1 MRVLVTDDDADIRR
15 VVRHNLER
23 ERLQVAEAA
32 DVREA
37 VELAQSSHFDLAVLD
52 IALPD
57 GSGLDL
63 MARLREIHPSLPVIM
78 LTAAGSE
85 SDRVLGLVSGADDY
99 VVKPFSGR
107 ELAARVLAVTRRH
120 APPEPKVLEVGGLRI
135 DTTARTVTLGGEA
148 IDLTRREFDLLLH
161 LARHPG
167 QTFSRPDLLEAVW
180 ASSSEWQS
188 EATVT
193 EHVRRLRHRIELDP
207 ASPVSIVTVRGVGY
221 RFEAREPDPPA
232 APTPHD
238 LSDVGAADLSRAAVA
253 VVADG
258 RVVQANDAAL
268 ALVGATD
275 VAQVVGHDLFEFVAA
290 RSVGATVAR
299 QDSNRAGR
307 WPRPEALTIT
317 GIDGREVLVELTSTP
332 VIWEGRRASQVTLW
346 DLSGRPA
353 KVQQLATGIRT
364 EVAEAVM
371 VADTDLRILSF
382 NAAAEELYGWKEEEV
397 RGRLSM
403 EVLPWL
409 RDDDTA
415 RRAAE
420 AFQRDG
426 RWNGEVVQRC
436 RDGST
441 VTVRSSSTLLRDS
454 GGTPVGIISVN
465 RPIHP
470 EPAAPRRRAT
480 DDEQLVT
487 QIRSA
492 VHDDELTL
500 HYQPVINLDDGRWIG
515 VEALVRWD
523 HPERGLL
530 APAEFIEAAERSGT
544 IVDLGQVVLD
554 KASAQWR
561 AWADL
566 GHDLHMAINLSGRQ
580 LTDPNVVD
588 RVAGVMET
596 ASMPPGSLW
605 LEVTETSLVED
616 LDLATKVLTRLAE
629 LGVNVSIDDFG
640 TGWASLTYLREFPV
654 HALKIDRQFVAGL
667 GESLTD
673 AAIVGSILS
682 LGQELDL
689 EVVAEG
695 IETAAQARY
704 LADHG
709 CRLGQGYHFARP
721 APPDELMARLP
732 R

>member
-1 MRVLVTDDDADIRR
+1 MTDDDPDIRR

-23 ERLQVAEAA
+23 EHLQVAEAV
-32 DVREA
+32 DVQGA
-37 VELAQSSHFDLAVLD
+37 VELAQGGHFDLAVLD

-63 MARLREIHPSLPVIM
+63 MARLRELHPSLLVIM

-120 APPEPKVLEVGGLRI
+120 APPEPKVLTVGGLRI
-135 DTTARTVTLGGEA
+135 DTTARTVALGGEP

-207 ASPVSIVTVRGVGY
+207 AAPVSIVTVRGVGY
-221 RFEAREPDPPA
+221 RFEAREPESPTS
-232 APTPHD
+232 PTPAD
-238 LSDVGAADLSRAAVA
+238 ARDVGEADLSRAAVA
-253 VVADG
+253 VVADSK
-258 RVVQANDAAL
+258 VVQVNDAAL

-275 VAQVVGHDLFEFVAA
+275 VAQVVGHDLFEFVAP

-299 QDSNRAGR
+299 QESNRIGV

-317 GIDGREVLVELTSTP
+317 GVDGREVLVELTSTP
-332 VIWEGRRASQVTLW
+332 VIWEGQRASQVTLW
-346 DLSGRPA
+346 DLSGRPT
-353 KVQQLATGIRT
+353 KVQELATGIRT
-364 EVAEAVM
+364 DVAEAVM

-382 NAAAEELYGWKEEEV
+382 NAAAEELYGWREDEV
-397 RGRLSM
+397 RGRSSM

-409 RDDDTA
+409 RDDATA
-415 RRAAE
+415 RRAHE

-470 EPAAPRRRAT
+470 EPASPRRPIS
-480 DDEQLVT
+480 DDDQLVE
-487 QIRSA
+487 QIRKGIER
-492 VHDDELTL
+492 DEFTL
-500 HYQPVINLDDGRWIG
+500 HYQPVVSLDDSRWTG
-515 VEALVRWD
+515 VEALVRWE

-530 APAEFIEAAERSGT
+530 PPVEFIGAAERSGT
-544 IVDLGQVVLD
+544 IVDLGQAVLD
-554 KASAQWR
+554 TASAQWR
-561 AWADL
+561 SWADL
-566 GHDLHMAINLSGRQ
+566 GHDLHMAVNLSGRQ

-588 RVAGVMET
+588 RVAGVMEA
-596 ASMPPGSLW
+596 ASMPPGALW

-616 LDLATKVLTRLAE
+616 LELATGVLTRLAE
-629 LGVNVSIDDFG
+629 LGANVSIDDFG

-667 GESLTD
+667 GQSATD
-673 AAIVGSILS
+673 AAIVGSILT

-695 IETAAQARY
+695 IETAAQVEY
-704 LADHG
+704 LALHG

-721 APPDELMARLP
+721 VPPDELIARLP